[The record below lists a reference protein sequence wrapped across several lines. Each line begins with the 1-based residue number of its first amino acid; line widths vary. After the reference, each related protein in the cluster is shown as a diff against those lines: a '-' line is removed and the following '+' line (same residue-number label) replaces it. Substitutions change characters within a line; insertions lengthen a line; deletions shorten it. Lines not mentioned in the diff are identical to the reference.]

1 MSKALLTLNAFDK
14 TINYKGISKTI
25 NDDFWEREI
34 APIITPVWD
43 TPKDRLELFVYKEDK
58 TCLVQRNKYVR
69 NFKTKEGKWVSYE
82 FDPDAIRDFSS
93 VDDLYDSISE
103 KFIQYKEIG
112 EEEYERALQQQF
124 RADATLN
131 WDKVKLVRKFLLD
144 ETDWTQVEDAPV
156 TAEEKVL
163 YQKYRTYLRELFN
176 QNQVE
181 LPFDVC
187 FPITP
192 KEYLHRKTL
201 DISSVSTEALGD
213 QGVNEEY
220 LFSEFHFWKLT
231 SPAVNS
237 FAQKMTL
244 YMTMKSI
251 LDEDSRVSGV
261 RPVRKFRHQTINL
274 NHEDDTLR
282 EKTVDEVGASHPG
295 VDAEAYIR
303 ALLTRIENGEV

>member
-1 MSKALLTLNAFDK
+1 MSKSLLTLNAFNK

-25 NDDFWEREI
+25 NDDYWEREI
-34 APIITPVWD
+34 APIITPIWD

-58 TCLVQRNKYVR
+58 TYLVQRNKYVR
-69 NFKTKEGKWVSYE
+69 NFKTKDGKWVSYE
-82 FDPDAIRDFSS
+82 FDPAAITDFVPVEDLFNS
-93 VDDLYDSISE
+93 VSE
-103 KFIQYKEIG
+103 KFIQYKETG
-112 EEEYERALQQQF
+112 EAEYEKALQQKF

-144 ETDWTQVEDAPV
+144 ESDWTQVEDAPV

-181 LPFDVC
+181 LPYDVC

-201 DISSVSTEALGD
+201 DIPTVNVEALGT
-213 QGVNEEY
+213 QGVDEEY
-220 LFSEFHFWKLT
+220 LFSEYHFWKLT

-237 FAQKMTL
+237 FAQKMAI
-244 YMTMKSI
+244 YVTMKSI
-251 LDEDSRVSGV
+251 LDEDAKLSGV
-261 RPVRKFRHQTINL
+261 RPVRKFRDQTINL
-274 NHEDDTLR
+274 MTETEMRSDS
-282 EKTVDEVGASHPG
+282 VDAVKVSHPAA
-295 VDAEAYIR
+295 DPEAYIKS
-303 ALLTRIENGEV
+303 LITRIENGEI